1 MMVRMQD
8 EIRRYRRDELIVEAV
23 IVTKQNSSLVA
34 DWCDGL
40 IIEIWHPETWNEIHV
55 SIMLSCGLDSVQ
67 GSAHLGDV
75 VVRSEYGLFYVTPAD
90 DFFRDHTEVTV

>member
-1 MMVRMQD
+1 MMAQMHA
-8 EIRRYRRDELIVEAV
+8 EIRRYRRGELIVEAV
-23 IVTKQNSSLVA
+23 TVTRQNATLVA

-40 IIEIWHPETWNEIHV
+40 IIEIWLPETWNEIHV

-75 VVRSEYGLFYVTPAD
+75 VVRSEYGLFYAMSAD
-90 DFFRDHTEVTV
+90 DFFRDYTEMTS